1 MTELRVGL
9 IGTGYMGRGHTAAF
23 VGMPGIFG
31 HQPARPVLE
40 MIADV
45 SEDLASSAATELG
58 FRRWTADWRALV
70 ADTAVDVVAI
80 TTPNNLHRDIG
91 VAAARAGKH
100 VYCEKPLAMN
110 AAEAREMAEVAEA
123 AGVTTL
129 VGFNY
134 LKNPL
139 QAYARDLI
147 ASGEL
152 GEIIH
157 YRGRFDQDYL
167 GDPEFPHTW
176 RCDKSVAGSG
186 IVADGASH
194 AIAMVHFLVGDIVE
208 VCGRTRIVYGERPVL
223 SGGLG
228 LRGSAAKDA
237 KRETVDTEDTAQF
250 MFTLAGG
257 ASGSIE
263 VSRVATGRKW
273 ALEYEIHG
281 TKGALQFFGE
291 QRNQLRLYRASDPEA
306 EQGFKS
312 ILTGPSHPPYDRFQP
327 VAGAGLGY
335 ADLKLIEVRELI
347 ESIAEGRPAVPDF
360 RFGWKVCQVADAVLR
375 SSAERRWVA
384 VDEID

>member
-1 MTELRVGL
+1 MTETRIGL
-9 IGTGYMGRGHTAAF
+9 IGTGYMGRSHAAAF
-23 VGMPGIFG
+23 VGAPAVFG
-31 HQPARPVLE
+31 QEPARPALE

-45 SEDLASSAATELG
+45 SQALASQAAAELG
-58 FRRWTADWRALV
+58 FRRWTADWRELV
-70 ADTAVDVVAI
+70 ADPAVDVVAI
-80 TTPNNLHRDIG
+80 TTPNNLHCEMAL
-91 VAAARAGKH
+91 AAVGAGKH
-100 VYCEKPLAMN
+100 VYCEKPLAMD
-110 AAEAREMAEVAEA
+110 AAEAREMTAAAEA

-139 QAYARDLI
+139 QRYARELI
-147 ASGEL
+147 AGGEL

-157 YRGRFDQDYL
+157 YRGRFDQDYM
-167 GDPEFPHTW
+167 GDPRFPHTW

-186 IVADGASH
+186 IVGDGASH
-194 AIAMVHFLVGDIVE
+194 AIAMVHFLVGDITE
-208 VCGRTRIVYGERPVL
+208 VCGRTRIVYGERPL
-223 SGGLG
+223 LAAGLG
-228 LRGSAAKDA
+228 LRGSAAADA
-237 KRETVDTEDTAQF
+237 ELKKVETEDTAQF
-250 MFTLAGG
+250 MFTMANG

-263 VSRVATGRKW
+263 VSRVATGCKW

-291 QRNQLRLYRASDPEA
+291 QRNELRFYRAGDPEA
-306 EQGFKS
+306 ERGFKS
-312 ILTGPSHPPYDRFQP
+312 ILTGPSHPPFDRFQP

-347 ESIAEGRPAVPDF
+347 EAIAEGRPAVPDF
-360 RFGWKVCQVADAVLR
+360 RFGWKVCRVADAVLR

>member
-1 MTELRVGL
+1 MNETRIGL
-9 IGTGYMGRGHTAAF
+9 IGTGYMGRAHAAAF
-23 VGMPGIFG
+23 VGMPAVFG
-31 HQPARPVLE
+31 QEPARPALE

-45 SEDLASSAATELG
+45 SEDLAAAAAAELG
-58 FRRWTADWRALV
+58 FRRWTADWRDLV
-70 ADTAVDVVAI
+70 ADPAVDVVAI
-80 TTPNNLHRDIG
+80 TTPNNVHRDMA
-91 VAAARAGKH
+91 VAAAGVGKH
-100 VYCEKPLAMN
+100 VYCEKPLARDG
-110 AAEAREMAEVAEA
+110 AEAREMAEAAEA
-123 AGVTTL
+123 AGVTNL

-139 QAYARDLI
+139 QRYARDLI
-147 ASGEL
+147 AGGEL

-157 YRGRFDQDYL
+157 YHGRFDQDYM
-167 GDPEFPHTW
+167 GDPDFPHTW

-186 IVADGASH
+186 IVGDGASH
-194 AIAMVHFLVGDIVE
+194 AIAMAHYLVGEITE

-223 SGGLG
+223 AGGLG
-228 LRGSAAKDA
+228 LRGSAAADA
-237 KRETVDTEDTAQF
+237 ERKKVETEDTAQF

-263 VSRVATGRKW
+263 VSRVATGCKW

-291 QRNQLRLYRASDPEA
+291 QPNELRLYRTADHET

-312 ILTGPSHPPYDRFQP
+312 ILTGPGHPPYDRFQP
-327 VAGAGLGY
+327 VPGAGLGY

-347 ESIAEGRPAVPDF
+347 EAIAEGRPAVPDF
-360 RFGWKVCQVADAVLR
+360 RFGWKVCRVADAVLL
-375 SSAERRWVA
+375 SAAERRWVA